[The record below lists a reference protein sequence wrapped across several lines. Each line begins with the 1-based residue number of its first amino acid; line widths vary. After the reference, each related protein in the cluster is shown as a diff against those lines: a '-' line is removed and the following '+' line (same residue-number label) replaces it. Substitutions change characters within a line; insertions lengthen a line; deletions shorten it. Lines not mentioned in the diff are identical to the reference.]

1 VLLFSRAYFLIADLQ
16 QNSSLLTHISLCRPE
31 ANKTYRVL
39 FITEERIELTVLN
52 FFSISMHATCNE
64 TNFFIFLDF
73 AEGKLNRCLVRII
86 SLINRKNS
94 YLVNFWFLVK
104 AKQLVNRNDDE
115 MMMTSVISFAV

>member
-1 VLLFSRAYFLIADLQ
+1 V
-16 QNSSLLTHISLCRPE
+16 
-31 ANKTYRVL
+31 
-39 FITEERIELTVLN
+39 
-52 FFSISMHATCNE
+52 SM
-64 TNFFIFLDF
+64 
-73 AEGKLNRCLVRII
+73 VPII